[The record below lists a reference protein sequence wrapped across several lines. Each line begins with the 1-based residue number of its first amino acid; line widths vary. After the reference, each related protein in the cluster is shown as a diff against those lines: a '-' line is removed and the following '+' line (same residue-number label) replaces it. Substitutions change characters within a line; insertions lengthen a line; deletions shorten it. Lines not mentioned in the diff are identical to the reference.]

1 METVGV
7 AVGAAM
13 LGASVALLVVAL
25 CAAAGRRTP
34 RIDLAPPP
42 PPDEPSVG
50 EIAALDVTI
59 RELKELEDTIARA
72 SAARVVVA
80 LHSGDT
86 VERADVRNL
95 AGAVLG
101 TWDEPDDGLTQY
113 SLPHAG
119 LPHRPDR
126 GAAIEPHK
134 HAVSAAR

>member
-1 METVGV
+1 MDAVGV
-7 AVGAAM
+7 ATLVGAAM
-13 LGASVALLVVAL
+13 AGAAIALVVIAL
-25 CAAAGRRTP
+25 CVAADRTP
-34 RIDLAPPP
+34 RIDLKP
-42 PPDEPSVG
+42 PPDEPSMA

-59 RELKELEDTIARA
+59 GELKELEATIARA